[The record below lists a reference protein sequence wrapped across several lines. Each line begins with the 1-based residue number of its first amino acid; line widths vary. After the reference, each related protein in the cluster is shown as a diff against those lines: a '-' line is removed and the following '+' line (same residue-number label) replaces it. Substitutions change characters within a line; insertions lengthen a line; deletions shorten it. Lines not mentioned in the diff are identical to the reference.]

1 MDEATRELKKKLD
14 RLIKEAAEVSVA
26 LSRSDGTIPGPVHYS
41 IIEAQAHELGR
52 HLSREIQQKQLGRIA
67 TLRIPKAACPKCGTR
82 CELLKK
88 KRTVTS
94 IDGSFDAEE
103 MEGRCPFC
111 RRAFFPR
118 QTDIGF

>member
-1 MDEATRELKKKLD
+1 MDEATRELKEKLD
-14 RLIKEAAEVSVA
+14 RLVKDAAEVSVA
-26 LSRSDGTIPGPVHYS
+26 LSRVDGTIPGPVHYS
-41 IIEAQAHELGR
+41 IIEAQAHQLGQR
-52 HLSREIQQKQLGRIA
+52 LSREIQQRQMGDIA
-67 TLRIPKAACPKCGTR
+67 TLRIPKAACPKCGMR
-82 CELLKK
+82 CELFKK

-94 IDGSFDAEE
+94 IDGPLEVEE